1 MKLVIFMAKSTTKDI
16 KKAEKEKKYVNPTT
30 KPAGK
35 VIIFTLAIL
44 MCLSGLIS
52 LIYLIVKM
60 AQGV

>member
-1 MKLVIFMAKSTTKDI
+1 MKLVIIMAKEI
-16 KKAEKEKKYVNPTT
+16 KKAEKDKKYVNPTT

-52 LIYLIVKM
+52 LIYLIIKA
-60 AQGV
+60 AQVV

>member
-1 MKLVIFMAKSTTKDI
+1 MTKDM
-16 KKAEKEKKYVNPTT
+16 KKTEKEKKYVNPTT

>member
-1 MKLVIFMAKSTTKDI
+1 MAKDV
-16 KKAEKEKKYVNPTT
+16 KKVEKEKKYVNPTT

-44 MCLSGLIS
+44 MCLSVLIS

>member
-1 MKLVIFMAKSTTKDI
+1 MTKDM
-16 KKAEKEKKYVNPTT
+16 KKTEKKYVNPTT

-60 AQGV
+60 VQGV

>member
-1 MKLVIFMAKSTTKDI
+1 MAKEI

-44 MCLSGLIS
+44 MCFAGLIS
-52 LIYLIVKM
+52 LIYLIIKA
-60 AQGV
+60 AQVV

>member
-1 MKLVIFMAKSTTKDI
+1 MAKNMTKDM
-16 KKAEKEKKYVNPTT
+16 KKTEKEKKYVNPTT